1 MNDLDADTL
10 TLRRRPVLVE
20 QYDGT
25 PPPFAIVQ
33 SSPVVSRRP
42 KDDLPMAVLLQR
54 AMRTPETF
62 KPPAGMEYC
71 SACGDWRPR
80 SYFAINPAFKRGLD
94 YVCKGCKSAQD
105 RQRRE
110 LAALQE
116 GRELRVYRKRAA

>member
-1 MNDLDADTL
+1 MIDLDADTL
-10 TLRRRPVLVE
+10 TLRRGVTLVE

-33 SSPVVSRRP
+33 SSPVVSRAP
-42 KDDLPMAVLLQR
+42 CGDVDLSILLHV
-54 AMRTPETF
+54 AMREPEVF
-62 KPPAGMEYC
+62 RPPQGMEYC
-71 SACGDWRPR
+71 STCGDWRPR
-80 SYFAINPAFKRGLD
+80 SYFAVNPAFKRGLD

-110 LAALQE
+110 LVALQA